1 MSEKIIAEKR
11 KSVDGLKQK
20 IAKANLVLISEYLK
34 FTVKEFT
41 DLRRKLRAEESEIKV
56 MKNTLIRKAVVESG
70 FPQVAEHITGS
81 TAIILGYKDAVSPLK
96 ILVKFIKENE
106 KGAVRVGVVEKNVY
120 VEKELNE
127 LAKLPAK
134 EVLIARVVGGFQAP
148 LYGLVNVLQGPI
160 RKLVYV
166 LDAIKTKKGGE

>member
-1 MSEKIIAEKR
+1 MSERIIAEKR
-11 KSVDGLKQK
+11 KMVDELKQK

-41 DLRRKLRAEESEIKV
+41 DLRRKLRAEESEIRV
-56 MKNTLIRKAVVESG
+56 VKNTLIEKAVVESG
-70 FPQVAEHITGS
+70 FPQMAEHLKGS
-81 TAIILGYKDAVSPLK
+81 NAILLGYKDAVSPLK
-96 ILVKFIKENE
+96 VLVKFIKESE
-106 KGAVRVGVVEKNVY
+106 KGAVKVGVIEKNVF
-120 VEKELNE
+120 VQKELHE

-134 EVLIARVVGGFQAP
+134 EVLIAKVVGGFKAP

-166 LDAIKTKKGGE
+166 LDAIKAKKGGE

>member
-1 MSEKIIAEKR
+1 MSERAIAEKR
-11 KSVDGLKQK
+11 KIVDDLKQK
-20 IAKANLVLISEYLK
+20 IARANLVLISEYLK

-56 MKNTLIRKAVVESG
+56 IKNTLIEKAVVESG
-70 FPQVAEHITGS
+70 FPQVAEHLTGS

-96 ILVKFIKENE
+96 ILVKFIKESD
-106 KGAVRVGVVEKNVY
+106 KGAVKVGVIEKNVF
-120 VEKELNE
+120 VQKELNE

-148 LYGLVNVLQGPI
+148 LSGLVRVLQGPI
-160 RKLVYV
+160 QKLVYV
-166 LDAIKTKKGGE
+166 LDAIKGKKGGE